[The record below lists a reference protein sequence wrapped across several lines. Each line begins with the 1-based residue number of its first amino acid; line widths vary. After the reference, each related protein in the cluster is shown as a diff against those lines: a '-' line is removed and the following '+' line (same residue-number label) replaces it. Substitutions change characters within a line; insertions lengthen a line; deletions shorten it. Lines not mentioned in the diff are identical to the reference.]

1 MRLHDRAVGRVI
13 RGRGVASPCVRV
25 GGSRASGGNRV
36 NLGGLFSRFR
46 RNGSAHPVDAAGA
59 TPVLRRLGLAADERS
74 ATSSE
79 TDVVVV
85 PEPRPMA
92 EGAESYAPF
101 QPAAVPVTLE
111 APEPSTGDP
120 VLDVVLRRRRVA
132 RARLRALR
140 AELAQER
147 RRLADI
153 TAFMRPHTA
162 HRDGAGGHAD
172 DNVEAQ

>member
-1 MRLHDRAVGRVI
+1 MKL
-13 RGRGVASPCVRV
+13 
-25 GGSRASGGNRV
+25 GS
-36 NLGGLFSRFR
+36 LFSRFG
-46 RNGSAHPVDAAGA
+46 RNGSALPVEADSAM
-59 TPVLRRLGLAADERS
+59 PVLRKLGLAADERP
-74 ATSSE
+74 ATSGE
-79 TDVVVV
+79 TAVVVG
-85 PEPRPMA
+85 PDPRTMA
-92 EGAESYAPF
+92 EGVESYAPF
-101 QPAAVPVTLE
+101 QPTAVPVTLE

-162 HRDGAGGHAD
+162 HWDGTGGRGND
-172 DNVEAQ
+172 DVEAQ